1 MMLKRVKAEEKKKSK
16 ELTIISQGT
25 IISGDISSSGEVHF
39 EGALEGNIKAS
50 RILIGAHGRVSGIL
64 AGDYI
69 EVYGIIIGDIS
80 GNEVVLGST
89 ARVNGNITQARITIE
104 PGAVVEGRCH
114 RIDDPI
120 PAEQGPE
127 DLMITDER
135 KTKDK

>member
-1 MMLKRVKAEEKKKSK
+1 MMLRRMKVEEKKKSK
-16 ELTIISQGT
+16 ELSVISQGT
-25 IISGDISSSGEVHF
+25 GISGDISSEGEVHF
-39 EGALEGNIKAS
+39 EGALEGNIKAAH
-50 RILIGAHGRVSGIL
+50 IIIGPHGRVSGML

-69 EVYGIIIGDIS
+69 EVYGIVVGDIS
-80 GNEVVLGST
+80 GNAVLLGST
-89 ARVNGNITQARITIE
+89 ARVNGNITQAQITIE

-135 KTKDK
+135 KKKEK